1 MKLMIGQTMNEDEEY
16 SLENAIIDVY
26 LLIKELKTLKP
37 TDKLIVDELTQR
49 TDTVKN
55 ITKEYEKLLKH
66 YEEELHAFDEP
77 TNFKTQI
84 GD

>member
-1 MKLMIGQTMNEDEEY
+1 MNEDEEY
-16 SLENAIIDVY
+16 PLEDAIIDVY

-55 ITKEYEKLLKH
+55 ITKEYEKLLKF
-66 YEEELHAFDEP
+66 YEDELHANDEP
-77 TNFKTQI
+77 TTFKTQI

>member
-1 MKLMIGQTMNEDEEY
+1 MKLMIGPVMNEDEDY

>member
-1 MKLMIGQTMNEDEEY
+1 MIGPVMNEDEDY